1 LPAVFHVLTHVK
13 VAVQDVTLYRNR
25 TITRTLRG
33 VAMYMNLG
41 AGRVKAGMWSE
52 YEHAFLQA
60 NAQALDLP
68 GLVCR

>member
-1 LPAVFHVLTHVK
+1 
-13 VAVQDVTLYRNR
+13 
-25 TITRTLRG
+25 
-33 VAMYMNLG
+33 MNLG